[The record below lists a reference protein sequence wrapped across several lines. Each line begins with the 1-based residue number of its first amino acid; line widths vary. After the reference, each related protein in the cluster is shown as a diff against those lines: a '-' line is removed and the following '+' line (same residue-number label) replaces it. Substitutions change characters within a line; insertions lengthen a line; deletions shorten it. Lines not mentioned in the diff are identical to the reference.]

1 MAIETLQVEVWVLDF
16 EAEVDSAALMTL
28 QVEVW
33 VLDFEAE
40 VDSAALRRT
49 MKQVCF
55 LIAGEGV
62 KIWEKEQ
69 LMAV

>member
-1 MAIETLQVEVWVLDF
+1 MAIETLLVEVL
-16 EAEVDSAALMTL
+16 
-28 QVEVW
+28 

-55 LIAGEGV
+55 
-62 KIWEKEQ
+62 
-69 LMAV
+69 

>member
-1 MAIETLQVEVWVLDF
+1 MAIETLLVEVR
-16 EAEVDSAALMTL
+16 
-28 QVEVW
+28 

-55 LIAGEGV
+55 
-62 KIWEKEQ
+62 
-69 LMAV
+69 